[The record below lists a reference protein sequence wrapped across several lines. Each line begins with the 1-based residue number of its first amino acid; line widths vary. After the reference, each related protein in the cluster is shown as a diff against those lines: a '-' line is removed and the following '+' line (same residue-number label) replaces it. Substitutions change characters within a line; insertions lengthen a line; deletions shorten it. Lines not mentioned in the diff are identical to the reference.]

1 MVPLRGGALTY
12 SHARTPQHYTWRSVP
27 GRHSQPHF
35 PLPAKNPKPRVQCWR
50 VDRKFACVL
59 FACATLCPGSRLC
72 DYMLCV
78 CVCVRRTRHCRTFV
92 VWMVRADSR
101 ASGWCSCAKH
111 LYIFIAQ
118 FCAHN
123 IFMCLLRMLTQIHR
137 ELLSVSA
144 FLVAPFKQIVC
155 EHMNTDCVN
164 EAHKLYSYCWNIHT
178 HEHIVVKV
186 VQHFTSRRRVE
197 ITSTNFHQQHCV
209 ATTALV

>member
-12 SHARTPQHYTWRSVP
+12 SPAMTPQHYTWRSAS
-27 GRHSQPHF
+27 GRHCQPHF
-35 PLPAKNPKPRVQCWR
+35 PLSREKSQAKSPMLTRWQRIRMCA
-50 VDRKFACVL
+50 FAWAV
-59 FACATLCPGSRLC
+59 LCPGSRLC

-78 CVCVRRTRHCRTFV
+78 CRTFV

-137 ELLSVSA
+137 ELQSVSA

-155 EHMNTDCVN
+155 EHMSTDCVN

-178 HEHIVVKV
+178 HAHIVVKV

-197 ITSTNFHQQHCV
+197 ITSTNFH
-209 ATTALV
+209 